1 VIIQFFRVLE
11 GAVVF
16 SINGGE
22 DVILASGGT
31 IQIPHPNHYSV
42 KNISGRVACL
52 FFVMIAPSTPEEE
65 EEINVNPV
73 RRAYYDGEGRK
84 FTSTSDDDLDEA

>member
-1 VIIQFFRVLE
+1 MIIQFFRVLE

-31 IQIPHPNHYSV
+31 IQVPYPNLYTI
-42 KNISGRVACL
+42 KNISERVASL
-52 FFVMIAPSTPEEE
+52 FFVMTAPSVDEVY
-65 EEINVNPV
+65 EINAKPV
-73 RRAYYDGEGRK
+73 RRAYYDK
-84 FTSTSDDDLDEA
+84 NNKNLQKKKTNDA